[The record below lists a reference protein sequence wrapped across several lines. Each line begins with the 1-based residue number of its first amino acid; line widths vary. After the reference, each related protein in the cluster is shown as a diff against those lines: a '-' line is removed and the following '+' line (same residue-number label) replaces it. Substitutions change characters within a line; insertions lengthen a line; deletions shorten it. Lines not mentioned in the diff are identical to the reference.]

1 MPYQSAPCSSLSCWT
16 SSAGLIALFEIRGP
30 HLTRVNMVAGALAL
44 ATTPCP
50 MTKKAGCTR
59 GSVHRATWQTPLRV
73 NGGWKPAAVHPERRL
88 PGRQTRTVRT
98 ATFSRDP
105 MTAPTRIWRLPKVP
119 LALTPYASQL
129 SHWSFS
135 PAAMGAM
142 RTSRPAAEKL
152 GAVRQDPDLDDL
164 LFRLISRATG
174 GRQEHAARA
183 GRPVD
188 DRGRTR
194 VKGTAEPVIAVVA

>member
-1 MPYQSAPCSSLSCWT
+1 
-16 SSAGLIALFEIRGP
+16 
-30 HLTRVNMVAGALAL
+30 
-44 ATTPCP
+44 
-50 MTKKAGCTR
+50 
-59 GSVHRATWQTPLRV
+59 
-73 NGGWKPAAVHPERRL
+73 
-88 PGRQTRTVRT
+88 
-98 ATFSRDP
+98 

-152 GAVRQDPDLDDL
+152 GAARQDPDLDDL

-183 GRPVD
+183 DRPLD
-188 DRGRTR
+188 DWGRTR
-194 VKGTAEPVIAVVA
+194 VNLMYLQKLNDLFMPLWCTPMYCKAVICTVQYSCTTISKMQTAGK

>member
-1 MPYQSAPCSSLSCWT
+1 M
-16 SSAGLIALFEIRGP
+16 
-30 HLTRVNMVAGALAL
+30 
-44 ATTPCP
+44 
-50 MTKKAGCTR
+50 
-59 GSVHRATWQTPLRV
+59 
-73 NGGWKPAAVHPERRL
+73 
-88 PGRQTRTVRT
+88 RT

-119 LALTPYASQL
+119 LALTPYVSQL
-129 SHWSFS
+129 CHWSFS

-164 LFRLISRATG
+164 LVRLISRATG

-183 GRPVD
+183 GRPWTTGEGPGLILITRGNEPRNNWSRSSVRPPRPTRPGCRLQLHGGLLHRRRRRD
-188 DRGRTR
+188 LGLTHIWSRGRR
-194 VKGTAEPVIAVVA
+194 NGGRRHGRSAARPSGLLEADARRGRQ

>member
-1 MPYQSAPCSSLSCWT
+1 
-16 SSAGLIALFEIRGP
+16 
-30 HLTRVNMVAGALAL
+30 
-44 ATTPCP
+44 
-50 MTKKAGCTR
+50 
-59 GSVHRATWQTPLRV
+59 
-73 NGGWKPAAVHPERRL
+73 
-88 PGRQTRTVRT
+88 
-98 ATFSRDP
+98 

-183 GRPVD
+183 DRPQLD
-188 DRGRTR
+188 DWGRTR
-194 VKGTAEPVIAVVA
+194 VKEYGSTSIKLYSMTLHYSEAAAACAPGGAS